1 MEWLIYSLVSAIFRS
16 VPSIIDKFILSK
28 RHQDIHAFMIFL
40 GLISFVSFLVAYI
53 INGLKIVSINVLIV
67 CFILATI
74 TTVGGWFYF
83 KAVAS
88 WQVSSSVSIL
98 TGGIPISS
106 IILAYIFLGEL
117 LSSANLLGVF
127 LIISGI
133 FIISY
138 KRDISLI
145 NKKGLFFSLLTS
157 FMASSEVIFIRFILE
172 NASYWDVFSWIRIF
186 QTIIAFILLIHY
198 SYTKGSKELFSKI
211 KPIAIPLATSESL
224 SLIGKFLLII
234 ALTFNLASLVA
245 PVVSTSILFTFL
257 WVSILGIKIKFL
269 KEHLSNTEKFLK
281 LTAIIIILLG
291 VYFTSI

>member
-16 VPSIIDKFILSK
+16 VPSIIDKFTLSK

-117 LSSANLLGVF
+117 LSSVNLLGVF

-138 KRDISLI
+138 K
-145 NKKGLFFSLLTS
+145 
-157 FMASSEVIFIRFILE
+157 
-172 NASYWDVFSWIRIF
+172 
-186 QTIIAFILLIHY
+186 
-198 SYTKGSKELFSKI
+198 
-211 KPIAIPLATSESL
+211 
-224 SLIGKFLLII
+224 
-234 ALTFNLASLVA
+234 
-245 PVVSTSILFTFL
+245 
-257 WVSILGIKIKFL
+257 
-269 KEHLSNTEKFLK
+269 
-281 LTAIIIILLG
+281 
-291 VYFTSI
+291 